1 MKPVDRQKICPNC
14 DGRVS
19 YDATQ
24 CTYCFAT
31 LQVDHSAPKLFTPP
45 SPSQDALSGL
55 YTPPYSSPPH
65 SSKTAPEPAKATPI
79 YAEKDGSA
87 VIDRTQPSEA
97 KSFWPLL
104 FLVLGGNLLTLSTL
118 QFFFSD
124 HGIVRLEIN
133 GSYWFLMLLASL
145 PLFYLGLKGSSQK

>member
-24 CTYCFAT
+24 CTYCFAA
-31 LQVDHSAPKLFTPP
+31 LQVDNSAPKLFSP
-45 SPSQDALSGL
+45 SPSQDNLSAL
-55 YTPPYSSPPH
+55 YTPPYSTQP
-65 SSKTAPEPAKATPI
+65 AEPKITPKSF
-79 YAEKDGSA
+79 YTEKDGGA
-87 VIDRTQPSEA
+87 MIDKTEASES
-97 KSFWPLL
+97 KSFLPILL
-104 FLVLGGNLLTLSTL
+104 LTLGGNLLTLSIL

-145 PLFYLGLKGSSQK
+145 PLFYFGLKGSSESK